1 MDWGCWAFR
10 RPSECNRMSTFGFS
24 ILKTDLNGTARLGR
38 LTMPHGT
45 IATPAFMPVGSLGP
59 VKGIEPNELQ
69 AMGYGLVLNNAY
81 HLFLRPGHQVIADM
95 GGLHAFTGWPGAILT
110 DSGGFQVFSLTKLR
124 KVSDDGVTFQSHLD
138 GSLHHITPE
147 RAIEIQEALGAD
159 IIMAF
164 DECVAL
170 PASGEQV
177 AEAARRTGRWAQ
189 RCLAVKRRNDQALF
203 GIVQGGLDH
212 ELRKRSADELTAMGF
227 DGYAV
232 GGLSVGEEPV
242 LRNLALEATTRHLP
256 TDKPRYLM
264 GVGLPDDL
272 VEGVARG
279 VDLYDCVVPSR
290 HGRTGWLFT
299 SFGRVLIRNARYARD
314 ERPIDPSC
322 ACPVCKRYTR
332 AYLHHLYLVKEMLGV
347 RLNTI
352 HNLYFYAGLMEQ
364 IRQAIASG
372 TFAGFRTGYYERR
385 EQLRK
390 EADSMDEQE
399 SRTLASSLAEEGRP

>member
-1 MDWGCWAFR
+1 MLR
-10 RPSECNRMSTFGFS
+10 RSP
-24 ILKTDLNGTARLGR
+24 LGR
-38 LTMPHGT
+38 LTTPHGT

-59 VKGIEPNELQ
+59 VKGIEPKELQ
-69 AMGYGLVLNNAY
+69 AMGYGLMLNNAY
-81 HLFLRPGHQVIADM
+81 HLFLRPGHDVIAGL
-95 GGLHAFTGWPGAILT
+95 GGLHAFNAWPGAILT
-110 DSGGFQVFSLTKLR
+110 DSGGFQVFSLAKLR

-138 GSLHHITPE
+138 GSPHHITPE

-170 PASGEQV
+170 PASREQV
-177 AEAARRTGRWAQ
+177 VEAVRRTSQWAR
-189 RCLAVKRRNDQALF
+189 RCLAAKRRTDQALF
-203 GIVQGGLDH
+203 GIVQGGLDQ
-212 ELRKRSADELTAMGF
+212 ELRKQSADDLVAMGF

-232 GGLSVGEEPV
+232 GGLSVGEEPA
-242 LRNLALEATTRHLP
+242 LRNHALEATTAHLP
-256 TDKPRYLM
+256 ADKPRYLM

-279 VDLYDCVVPSR
+279 IDLFDCVVPSR

-299 SFGRVLIRNARYARD
+299 SFGRVLIRNAKYAKD

-332 AYLHHLYLVKEMLGV
+332 GYLHHLFLVKEMLGV

-352 HNLYFYAGLMEQ
+352 HNLYFYAGMMEQ
-364 IRQAIASG
+364 IRQSIASG
-372 TFAGFRTGYYERR
+372 TFAEFRTRYYERR
-385 EQLRK
+385 EQLRLQT
-390 EADSMDEQE
+390 DSMDEQE
-399 SRTLASSLAEEGRP
+399 SRALAASLAEEARS

>member
-1 MDWGCWAFR
+1 M
-10 RPSECNRMSTFGFS
+10 FGFS
-24 ILKTDLNGTARLGR
+24 VHKTDLNGTARLGR
-38 LTMPHGT
+38 LTTPHGT

-59 VKGIEPNELQ
+59 VKGIEPKELQ
-69 AMGYGLVLNNAY
+69 AMGYGLMLNNAY
-81 HLFLRPGHQVIADM
+81 HLFLRPGHDVIAGL
-95 GGLHAFTGWPGAILT
+95 GGLHAFNAWPGAILT
-110 DSGGFQVFSLTKLR
+110 DSGGFQVFSLAKLR

-138 GSLHHITPE
+138 GSPHHITPE

-170 PASGEQV
+170 PASREQV
-177 AEAARRTGRWAQ
+177 VEAVRRTSQWAR
-189 RCLAVKRRNDQALF
+189 RCLAAKRRTDQALF
-203 GIVQGGLDH
+203 GIVQGGLDQ
-212 ELRKRSADELTAMGF
+212 ELRKQSADDLVAMGF

-232 GGLSVGEEPV
+232 GGLSVGEEPA
-242 LRNLALEATTRHLP
+242 LRNHALEATTAHLP
-256 TDKPRYLM
+256 ADKPRYLM

-279 VDLYDCVVPSR
+279 IDLFDCVVPSR

-299 SFGRVLIRNARYARD
+299 SFGRVLIRNAKYAKD

-332 AYLHHLYLVKEMLGV
+332 GYLHHLFLVKEMLGV

-352 HNLYFYAGLMEQ
+352 HNLYFYAGMMEQ
-364 IRQAIASG
+364 IRQSIASG
-372 TFAGFRTGYYERR
+372 TFAEFRTRYYERR
-385 EQLRK
+385 EQLRLQT
-390 EADSMDEQE
+390 DSMDEQE
-399 SRTLASSLAEEGRP
+399 SRALAASLAEEARS

>member
-1 MDWGCWAFR
+1 M
-10 RPSECNRMSTFGFS
+10 FGFS
-24 ILKTDLNGTARLGR
+24 IQKADLGGAARTGR
-38 LTMPHGT
+38 LTTPHGT

-59 VKGIEPNELQ
+59 VKGVEPNELR
-69 AMGYGLVLNNAY
+69 AMGYGLMLNNAY
-81 HLFLRPGHQVIADM
+81 HLFLRPGHEVIAEM
-95 GGLHAFTGWPGAILT
+95 GGLHAFNSWPGAILT
-110 DSGGFQVFSLTKLR
+110 DSGGFQVFSLAKLR

-170 PASGEQV
+170 PATAHLVS
-177 AEAARRTGRWAQ
+177 EAVRRTTHWAR
-189 RCLAVKRRNDQALF
+189 RCLAAKRRTDQALF
-203 GIVQGGLDH
+203 GIVQGGLDL
-212 ELRKRSADELTAMGF
+212 ELRKRSADELVAMGF
-227 DGYAV
+227 DGYAI
-232 GGLSVGEEPV
+232 GGLSVGEEPAS
-242 LRNLALEATTRHLP
+242 RNHTLETTVAHLP
-256 TDKPRYLM
+256 AGKPRYLM

-279 VDLYDCVVPSR
+279 IDLFDCVVPSR

-299 SFGRVLIRNARYARD
+299 SFGRVLIRNARYAKD
-314 ERPIDPSC
+314 ERPVDPSC
-322 ACPVCKRYTR
+322 ACPVCKQYTR

-372 TFAGFRTGYYERR
+372 TFAEFRARHYERR
-385 EQLRK
+385 ERLRG
-390 EADSMDEQE
+390 EADVMDEQE
-399 SRTLASSLAEEGRP
+399 HRALTASLAEEGRP